1 MDGSYDLSIVALSV
15 AVAII
20 ASYTALDM
28 AGRVSA
34 SDLSPRKSW
43 TWLVAGAVSMGTGI
57 WSMHFIGMLSFHLP
71 IQVAFN
77 LPITLLSL
85 IVAIA
90 ASVIALFFLRQA
102 QLGIR
107 NLTISTVLMGTGIV
121 AMHYTGMFAMQMSPP
136 IRYDPLLFVASVLIA
151 IVASFAAL
159 WISFQL
165 RWKQSRAEVMAKL
178 GSAGVMGMAISG
190 MHYTG
195 MAAAHFASGSV
206 CLAVTSG
213 GIDSTT
219 LAIGVGIVSL
229 GIMSFTLIV
238 SALDTNFGK
247 KLVSANTQLHESEEK
262 FRRLAEN
269 AQDAIVMSDAEGK
282 VLFWNPAAERIFGYR
297 SEEILGR
304 SMHHVITPER
314 YREKALAGYERFAKT
329 GTGDVLNKTIELT
342 ALRKDGS
349 EFPIEIAVSGMLV
362 GTAWDGMALVRDITE
377 RKRLMAA
384 TEYRGKLLHAASIAA
399 TELLTSRAMEEAMA
413 QVLQTIG
420 EATRVHR
427 VLVFENNTS
436 SGGDRVFA
444 LRFGWHSADAPA
456 LVNAAVL
463 AKVPELF
470 EDPWFAPLGE
480 GQAITA
486 LPRTMVDDAAKA
498 LFISLGIHSILL
510 VPVSLDGKYWGHIG
524 FDDCTTEREWT
535 SVEIDILRTVATMI
549 GSAITHE
556 RYVAQLRDANTIVE
570 RSPTILFRLRG
581 EPSLPLIYVSRNV
594 TMFGYDPAEMTASPQ
609 LYKTIIHPDD
619 ELKILELLAQIVM
632 EGNQSETVEFRMRTR
647 DGIYRWVENHYTP
660 VRDGAGRLVEIEGVL
675 TDVTEKKEA
684 AEKIAVL
691 ARTDAL
697 TGLANRAT
705 FIDRL
710 RQSFAAAKRGA
721 NPFAV
726 LYLDLDRFKD
736 VNDTLGHVAGDLL
749 LKAVAERLRSC
760 TRDTDLV
767 ARLGGDE
774 FAILQ
779 SDLIDL
785 ANAGALAS
793 KIHDVLA
800 APYPLGESKMN
811 ISVSIGISTYMS
823 EIEGSDEMLTQA
835 DLALYRAKEEG
846 RDQYCFHTYELDR
859 EVRER
864 VDIANDLGHALECGE
879 LELYYQPQI
888 ELATGRIV
896 GMEALIRWNHPTRG
910 LIMPGDFLPVIEKT
924 SLIVTLGQWVLDHAC
939 EQMNAW
945 REAGIAPQ
953 ILAVNLS
960 LEQLRTGD
968 EFVEAITRT
977 LAKWGLAPKDLELD
991 VTESML
997 AHVTLHKNSVLDR
1010 LQQLG
1015 MKIAIDDFG
1024 TQYSSLDYLKTY
1036 RVSRVKIPRQMLDA
1050 AMKDQGES
1058 AMVRA
1063 IVGVARELDIEV
1075 IAQGV
1080 EMEAQRELLTC
1091 VPSTTKVQGYYYSAP
1106 VRAGSATDLLRQRLI
1121 EPRLSRVSG
1130 EVAAQ

>member
-1 MDGSYDLSIVALSV
+1 MHGSYDLSIVALSV

-34 SDLSPRKSW
+34 SDSSPRKSW
-43 TWLVAGAVSMGTGI
+43 MWLVAGAVSMGTGI

-71 IQVAFN
+71 IQVAFD

-85 IVAIA
+85 IIAIV

-107 NLTISTVLMGTGIV
+107 NLIISTILMGTGIV

-165 RWKQSRAEVMAKL
+165 RWKHSRLEILAKL
-178 GSAGVMGMAISG
+178 GSAGVMGLAISG

-195 MAAAHFASGSV
+195 MAAAHFAPGSV

-213 GIDSTT
+213 GIDSVT
-219 LAIGVGIVSL
+219 LAIGVGGVSL

-238 SALDTNFGK
+238 SALDANFGK
-247 KLVSANTQLHESEEK
+247 KFASANRQLHESEEK
-262 FRRLAEN
+262 LVSILATTDNVIWSIN
-269 AQDAIVMSDAEGK
+269 ADTYET
-282 VLFWNPAAERIFGYR
+282 LYLNPAAERIY
-297 SEEILGR
+297 GR
-304 SMHHVITPER
+304 SASAFYADPTLFMNIVHPEDR
-314 YREKALAGYERFAKT
+314 PRVAQMLPELIEKGAMTIQYRVVRP
-329 GTGDVLNKTIELT
+329 
-342 ALRKDGS
+342 DG
-349 EFPIEIAVSGMLV
+349 EVRWLEDRPAIVRDA
-362 GTAWDGMALVRDITE
+362 DGRLVRFNGLASDITK
-377 RKRLMAA
+377 RKRLTAA
-384 TEYRGKLLHAASIAA
+384 TEYRGKLLNAVSIAA
-399 TELLTSRAMEEAMA
+399 KELLTAATIKDAMA
-413 QVLQTIG
+413 KVLQTIG
-420 EATRVHR
+420 EAVRADR
-427 VLVFENNTS
+427 ILVLENR
-436 SGGDRVFA
+436 DRIGMGP
-444 LRFGWHSADAPA
+444 LSIMRYSWNSAAAPA
-456 LVNAAVL
+456 LSSLGQIDPSAL
-463 AKVPELF
+463 ET
-470 EDPWFAPLGE
+470 DPWFAPLFE
-480 GQAITA
+480 GKAVTCV
-486 LPRTMVDDAAKA
+486 PSVMPDGVVKTM
-498 LFISLGIHSILL
+498 LQRLGIASSLD
-510 VPVSLDGKYWGHIG
+510 VPIIIDGKYWGRICL
-524 FDDCTTEREWT
+524 DECTTAREW
-535 SVEIDILRTVATMI
+535 SPAEVDILRTAADMI
-549 GSAITHE
+549 GSAIIREH
-556 RYVAQLRDANTIVE
+556 YVAELRDANMIIE

-581 EPSLPLIYVSRNV
+581 EPSLPLIYVSHNV
-594 TMFGYDPAEMTASPQ
+594 TMFGYDPAEMIASPQ

-619 ELKILELLAQIVM
+619 ELKILELLERIVM
-632 EGNQSETVEFRMRTR
+632 EGTQSETVEFRMRTS

-660 VRDGAGRLVEIEGVL
+660 IRDAAGRLVEIEGVL

-684 AEKIAVL
+684 ADKIMVL

-736 VNDTLGHVAGDLL
+736 VNDTLGHGAGDLL
-749 LKAVAERLRSC
+749 LKAVAKRLKSS
-760 TRDTDLV
+760 TRETDLV

-779 SDLIDL
+779 SDLIDV

-800 APYPLGESKMN
+800 APYPLGESEMH
-811 ISVSIGISTYMS
+811 IGVSIGISPYMS
-823 EIEGSDEMLTQA
+823 ETEGSDEMLTQA

-846 RDQYCFHTYELDR
+846 RDQYCFHSADLDR
-859 EVRER
+859 EVRDR
-864 VDIANDLGHALECGE
+864 VAITNDLRLAIERSE
-879 LELYYQPQI
+879 LELYYQPQV
-888 ELATGRIV
+888 ELATGLIV
-896 GMEALIRWNHPTRG
+896 GMEALIRWNHPSRG
-910 LIMPGDFLPVIEKT
+910 LLKPGDFLPIVEKT
-924 SLIVTLGQWVLDHAC
+924 PLIVTFGQWVLDHAC
-939 EQMNAW
+939 EQMNTW
-945 REAGIAPQ
+945 QKAGIAPP
-953 ILAVNLS
+953 ILAINLS
-960 LEQLRTGD
+960 LKQLRTGD
-968 EFVEAITRT
+968 KLVGSITQT
-977 LAKWGLAPKDLELD
+977 LTKWGLSPKDLELD

-997 AHVTLHKNSVLDR
+997 ADVTLHNNSVLDR

-1015 MKIAIDDFG
+1015 VKIAIDDFG

-1036 RVSRVKIPRQMLDA
+1036 RVSRVKIPRLMIDA
-1050 AMKDQGES
+1050 STQDPEAS

-1063 IVGVARELDIEV
+1063 IIGVARELGIEV

-1080 EMEAQRELLTC
+1080 ETEAQRNLLSS
-1091 VPSTTKVQGYYYSAP
+1091 VPSTTKVQGFYYSAP
-1106 VRAGSATDLLRQRLI
+1106 VRTGDATEMLRQRLI
-1121 EPRLSRVSG
+1121 EPRLSQIS
-1130 EVAAQ
+1130 EATAAQ